1 MTITSFSASFVKDAF
16 KKFDKNDDGTLSK
29 QELSASFEQLKD
41 NRDSL
46 SDTDKQRA
54 SLLKV
59 LNSVFDVLE
68 TIDGKSGVSKND
80 IVKAAKL
87 KGDDNELSIDDL
99 QDLTSKYQDR
109 LASQQAMVQNQYN
122 AAGLY
127 SPTIGIGGMYSPT
140 GGTPMPDYLTALLG
154 NANTMSQQAMA
165 GISTDMLA
173 MA

>member
-1 MTITSFSASFVKDAF
+1 MTTTNFSASFVKDAF

-46 SDTDKQRA
+46 TETDQQRA
-54 SLLKV
+54 SLLKM
-59 LNSVFDVLE
+59 LNTVFDVLE
-68 TIDGKSGVSKND
+68 TIDGKSGVSIKD
-80 IVKAAKL
+80 IGRTAKL
-87 KGDDNELSIDDL
+87 TGDDDELSVDDL
-99 QDLTSKYQDR
+99 QDLTAKYQDR
-109 LASQQAMVQNQYN
+109 LATQQAMVQNQYN

-127 SPTIGIGGMYSPT
+127 SPTIGVGGMYSPT
-140 GGTPMPDYLTALLG
+140 GGTAMPDYLTALLG